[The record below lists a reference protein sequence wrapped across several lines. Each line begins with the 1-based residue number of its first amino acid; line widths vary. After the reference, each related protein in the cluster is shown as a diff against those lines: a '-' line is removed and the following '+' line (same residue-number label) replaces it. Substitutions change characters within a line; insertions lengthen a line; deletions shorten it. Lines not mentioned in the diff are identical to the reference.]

1 MARSVC
7 STTTG
12 AQLMATSLS
21 ICCAE
26 AECASGYPQI
36 QFSRL
41 GVRKELQRAVGMA
54 LGVALGVTQYRKWG

>member
-1 MARSVC
+1 MARSVG
-7 STTTG
+7 STDKR

-26 AECASGYPQI
+26 AECASSYPQI

-41 GVRKELQRAVGMA
+41 GVQKELQRLGSVA
-54 LGVALGVTQYRKWG
+54 LGVALGVTQYGNWR